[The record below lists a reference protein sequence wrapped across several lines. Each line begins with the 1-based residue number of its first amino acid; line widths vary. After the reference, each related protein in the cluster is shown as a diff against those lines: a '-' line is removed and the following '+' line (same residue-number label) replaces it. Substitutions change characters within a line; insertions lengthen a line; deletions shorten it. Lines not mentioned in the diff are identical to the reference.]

1 MAEWFRALM
10 LKYRG
15 PGFEASTLPQVGFV
29 SRQPRVQILGQ
40 ILGQILVCLLSFHY
54 WPTSKIAKLSAC
66 IAKCM
71 TNYEMRFTFMQH
83 MLNLFLC
90 YLINLARSLWIMIAY
105 VKISKFRKVST
116 HS

>member
-40 ILGQILVCLLSFHY
+40 ILVCLLSFHY
-54 WPTSKIAKLSAC
+54 CHTSKIAKLSAC

-71 TNYEMRFTFMQH
+71 TNYEMRFTFTQH

-105 VKISKFRKVST
+105 VKI
-116 HS
+116 